1 MRKWGFLKNE
11 GVFECDKV
19 VYSMLD
25 LGLSGKFEVWRRVR
39 CWIVIVEGFLFMSVN
54 KFYWIM
60 DKIVG
65 VILWWV
71 IILCGRGLVVRDFF
85 LVVVMFLL
93 MCFIF

>member
-1 MRKWGFLKNE
+1 MRKWGCLKNE
-11 GVFECDKV
+11 VVFECDKV